1 MKETECSCGTGG
13 RLGVSHL
20 KFISARTILFSV
32 RVKHVFVFFL
42 SYAHTK
48 VGISGSVLIKYGI
61 ISFLASS

>member
-1 MKETECSCGTGG
+1 MFLWHWWEVGG
-13 RLGVSHL
+13 FPPEVYLSSHH
-20 KFISARTILFSV
+20 SILCQSKACV
-32 RVKHVFVFFL
+32 CFFL